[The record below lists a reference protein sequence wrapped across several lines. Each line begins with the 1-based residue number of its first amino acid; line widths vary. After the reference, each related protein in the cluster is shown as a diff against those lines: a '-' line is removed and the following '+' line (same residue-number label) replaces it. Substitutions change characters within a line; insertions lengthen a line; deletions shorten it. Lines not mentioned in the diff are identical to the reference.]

1 MKIQTGMKCK
11 QTKVIEEYGL
21 DYVGME
27 FEIVEVNNVI
37 KCKGNNVYLNI
48 DINEFEN
55 YFELIKELSK
65 EKELKKEDINHKGK
79 RVKIINTDGFNNEKD
94 NLENYIGQTGIVR
107 YDWQGNTH
115 RLSIKFDDNILDNIN
130 DSNGR
135 LCFRIDSVEFI
146 VDEVNK
152 EKINNHAKLGDIVE
166 LSNGLKM
173 EICID
178 EKYPR
183 YYRTVDISTK
193 ENVTTII
200 SEHSLKTYC
209 IGNRV
214 WGYGSDKFAI
224 VNIKHGEVKSEEIK
238 ETKNDKR
245 KSEVKEK
252 PSNQVY
258 TYEMIPHNINWVIK
272 HNNEIIHQ
280 VIDSGSESYKL
291 ITNGNTTIVILDD
304 GCKGVAKCLPSD
316 EYDLDRG
323 VDIAYTKAMIKSYQK
338 KLKELVR

>member
-1 MKIQTGMKCK
+1 MKIELGMKCK
-11 QTKVIEEYGL
+11 QTKAIEKFAF
-21 DYVGME
+21 DFVGME
-27 FEIVEVNNVI
+27 FEIIKVNDNIIMGKGDNV
-37 KCKGNNVYLNI
+37 CFGI

-55 YFELIKELSK
+55 YFELVKEEVEENIKDIK
-65 EKELKKEDINHKGK
+65 QEK
-79 RVKIINTDGFNNEKD
+79 
-94 NLENYIGQTGIVR
+94 VR
-107 YDWQGNTH
+107 T
-115 RLSIKFDDNILDNIN
+115 
-130 DSNGR
+130 
-135 LCFRIDSVEFI
+135 
-146 VDEVNK
+146 
-152 EKINNHAKLGDIVE
+152 HAKLGDIIE

-178 EKYPR
+178 EKYPQF
-183 YYRTVDISTK
+183 YRTVDIFK
-193 ENVTTII
+193 DKNVTTEI

-209 IGNRV
+209 IGNKV
-214 WGYGSDKFAI
+214 WGYGYDEFAI

-258 TYEMIPHNINWVIK
+258 TYEMIPHKINWKIT
-272 HNNEIIHQ
+272 HNGEIIHQ

-291 ITNGNTTIVILDD
+291 ITNGNTTIIILDD

-316 EYDLDRG
+316 EFDLDKG

-338 KLKELVR
+338 KLKGLVK